1 MANIS
6 SSNGLEKRPKL
17 RFPGF
22 DEPWKAEMLS
32 DFSERVTRKN
42 TKNETNLPLTI
53 SSKDGL
59 VDQISYFNKMV
70 ASKDIS
76 SYYLLKEGEY
86 AYNKSYS
93 VGYDFGSIKRL
104 DRYPMGALSTLY
116 ICFALKRH
124 NSDFIRAYFDSLKWY
139 REIYMISAEGARN
152 HGLLNVPTE
161 DFFQTIHYLP
171 QDTREQRKIASF
183 IITLDRRIDAQQS
196 LVKSFKKYKRGLL
209 KDMFPQEDA
218 TVPKLRLA
226 GFTGDWVQHNLG
238 DLMNVTSVKRIHQ
251 SDWTNS
257 GVRFLRARDIVAA
270 AKNEKVSEPLFI
282 SQEKYNEYSEI
293 SGKVKKGDL
302 LVTGVGTIGVPML
315 INSDEPLYF
324 KDGNI
329 IWFKNENIIDGKF
342 FYYSFVSDGIQ
353 KFILESAGTGT
364 VGTYTIDS
372 GRKTPVYLP
381 VQREEQIQ
389 IGKYFSQLDALI
401 VLHQRKLDILMQC
414 KNGIVQQLFI

>member
-1 MANIS
+1 MANVS

-104 DRYPMGALSTLY
+104 DHYPMGALSTLY

-124 NSDFIRAYFDSLKWY
+124 NSDLIRAYFDSLKWY

-171 QDTREQRKIASF
+171 QDTREQRKIANF

-196 LVKSFKKYKRGLL
+196 LVKSLKKYKRGLL
-209 KDMFPQEDA
+209 N
-218 TVPKLRLA
+218 KL
-226 GFTGDWVQHNLG
+226 FSN
-238 DLMNVTSVKRIHQ
+238 
-251 SDWTNS
+251 
-257 GVRFLRARDIVAA
+257 
-270 AKNEKVSEPLFI
+270 
-282 SQEKYNEYSEI
+282 
-293 SGKVKKGDL
+293 
-302 LVTGVGTIGVPML
+302 
-315 INSDEPLYF
+315 INSNIYPTVYLSEVADFLQGLTYSPSDVSVSGYLVLRSSNIQNGMLSFDDCVYVDKKVDESLQVKCDDVIMCVRNGSKNLVGKTALIPPNMPMTTWGAFMMIIRSKLNDTYIFHYLNSQMFFSQVF
-324 KDGNI
+324 KD
-329 IWFKNENIIDGKF
+329 
-342 FYYSFVSDGIQ
+342 
-353 KFILESAGTGT
+353 TGT
-364 VGTYTIDS
+364 ATINQITK
-372 GRKTPVYLP
+372 GILNECRLPLPPETERK
-381 VQREEQIQ
+381 QIS
-389 IGKYFSQLDALI
+389 KMLSSFDAKIQNAEKCLATL
-401 VLHQRKLDILMQC
+401 VNLKKALL
-414 KNGIVQQLFI
+414 QQLFI

>member
-1 MANIS
+1 MANVS

-104 DRYPMGALSTLY
+104 DHYPMGALSTLY

-171 QDTREQRKIASF
+171 QDTREQRKIANF

-196 LVKSFKKYKRGLL
+196 LVKSLKKYKRGVISALL
-209 KDMFPQEDA
+209 SSKTNPYYSSVTWKEVALCDVASGFEYGMNAAA
-218 TVPKLRLA
+218 TVYDGSHKYIRITDIDDNSHLYSQDVPVSPEGQVDEKYRVRENDILFARTGASVGKSYRYQRSDGDLYYA
-226 GFTGDWVQHNLG
+226 GFLI
-238 DLMNVTSVKRIHQ
+238 RIH
-251 SDWTNS
+251 
-257 GVRFLRARDIVAA
+257 V
-270 AKNEKVSEPLFI
+270 
-282 SQEKYNEYSEI
+282 
-293 SGKVKKGDL
+293 
-302 LVTGVGTIGVPML
+302 
-315 INSDEPLYF
+315 NSDVNCGYVFQNTLTEAYRRWVL
-324 KDGNI
+324 
-329 IWFKNENIIDGKF
+329 
-342 FYYSFVSDGIQ
+342 
-353 KFILESAGTGT
+353 LESAR
-364 VGTYTIDS
+364 S
-372 GRKTPVYLP
+372 GQPGINADQYKQYRFLLP
-381 VQREEQIQ
+381 PLELQNKISTLATNLDNLICKEENLLSQIEQVKIALLQR
-389 IGKYFSQLDALI
+389 
-401 VLHQRKLDILMQC
+401 
-414 KNGIVQQLFI
+414 LFI

>member
-1 MANIS
+1 MANVS

-161 DFFQTIHYLP
+161 DFFQTTHYLP
-171 QDTREQRKIASF
+171 QDTREQRKIANF
-183 IITLDRRIDAQQS
+183 IITLDRRIDAQRS
-196 LVKSFKKYKRGLL
+196 LVKSLKKYKRGVISVLL
-209 KDMFPQEDA
+209 SSRNNPYYSSVTWKEVALCDVASGFEYGMNAAA
-218 TVPKLRLA
+218 TVYDGSHKYIRITDIDDNSHLYSQNVPVSPEGQVDEKYRVRENDILFARTGASVGKSYRYQRSDGDLYYA
-226 GFTGDWVQHNLG
+226 GFLI
-238 DLMNVTSVKRIHQ
+238 RIH
-251 SDWTNS
+251 
-257 GVRFLRARDIVAA
+257 V
-270 AKNEKVSEPLFI
+270 
-282 SQEKYNEYSEI
+282 
-293 SGKVKKGDL
+293 
-302 LVTGVGTIGVPML
+302 
-315 INSDEPLYF
+315 NSDVNCDYVFQNTLTEAYRRWVL
-324 KDGNI
+324 
-329 IWFKNENIIDGKF
+329 
-342 FYYSFVSDGIQ
+342 
-353 KFILESAGTGT
+353 LESAR
-364 VGTYTIDS
+364 S
-372 GRKTPVYLP
+372 GQPGINAEQYKQYRFLLP
-381 VQREEQIQ
+381 PLELQNKISTLATNLDNLICKEENLLSQIEQVKIALLQR
-389 IGKYFSQLDALI
+389 
-401 VLHQRKLDILMQC
+401 
-414 KNGIVQQLFI
+414 LFI